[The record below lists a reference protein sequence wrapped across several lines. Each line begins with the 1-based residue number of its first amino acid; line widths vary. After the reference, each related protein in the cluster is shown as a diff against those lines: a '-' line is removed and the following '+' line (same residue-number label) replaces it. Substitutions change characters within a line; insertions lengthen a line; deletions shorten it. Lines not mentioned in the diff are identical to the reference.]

1 MAVTDICLKEGMAWC
16 DCYAKQKAKKK
27 QKNKKKKKKKKK
39 QKKKNKCMNQDTA
52 HRGFLLNCLYY
63 SWSAPM

>member
-27 QKNKKKKKKKKK
+27 QKNKKKTKKKK
-39 QKKKNKCMNQDTA
+39 QVYEPRHGPPRLSAQLFIL
-52 HRGFLLNCLYY
+52 FLECSNVRT
-63 SWSAPM
+63 P